1 LKSFNLFDR
10 FIYVLIIVNVF
21 AMVLESHLSL
31 RVAYGTYFH
40 AFEFISILIFS
51 AEYIY
56 RVYHAFV
63 TEGKK
68 VREHIDTMPGQF
80 RLSTDELVRECEE
93 LYALGVGAVN
103 LFGYSI
109 EKDELASKSY
119 DPAGLVQ
126 RAVRAIKK
134 AVPELCVQT
143 DVALDPYTTHG
154 HDGLVIN
161 GEIVN
166 DESVEVLCKMALS
179 HAEAGADWIAPSDM
193 MDGRVGAIRNAL
205 DVQGFSQVGI
215 LAYSAKYASCFYGPF
230 RGALQSAPKSG
241 DKKTYQMDPANTREA
256 LREISLDLEEG
267 ADVVMIKPALTYLDV
282 ISRVRDTFDV
292 PVAAYNVSGE
302 YAMVVAAAEKG
313 WLDRDRAM
321 MEMLLSIR
329 RAGADMILT
338 YFAKDAAAYLRA
350 DYGSYT

>member
-1 LKSFNLFDR
+1 MDLVYRPRRLRRSAPIRGLVR
-10 FIYVLIIVNVF
+10 ETELSPRQLIYP
-21 AMVLESHLSL
+21 M
-31 RVAYGTYFH
+31 
-40 AFEFISILIFS
+40 
-51 AEYIY
+51 
-56 RVYHAFV
+56 FV
-63 TEGKK
+63 TEGKA
-68 VREHIDTMPGQF
+68 VRENIDTMPGQF

-93 LYALGVGAVN
+93 LYSLGIGGVN

-109 EKDELASKSY
+109 EKDDLASKSY
-119 DPAGLVQ
+119 DSAGLVQ

-154 HDGLVIN
+154 HDGLVMN
-161 GEIVN
+161 GKIVN

-205 DVQGFSQVGI
+205 DVQGFSDVGI

-241 DKKTYQMDPANTREA
+241 NKKTYQMDPANTREA
-256 LREISLDLEEG
+256 LREISLDLDEG
-267 ADVVMIKPALTYLDV
+267 ADVVMIKPAFTYLDV
-282 ISRVRDTFDV
+282 IARVRDTFDV

-302 YAMVVAAAEKG
+302 YAMVLAAAEKG
-313 WLDRDRAM
+313 WIDRDHAM

>member
-1 LKSFNLFDR
+1 MDLVYRPRRLRRSAPIRGLVR
-10 FIYVLIIVNVF
+10 ETELSPRQLIYPL
-21 AMVLESHLSL
+21 
-31 RVAYGTYFH
+31 
-40 AFEFISILIFS
+40 
-51 AEYIY
+51 
-56 RVYHAFV
+56 FV
-63 TEGKK
+63 TEGES
-68 VREHIDTMPGQF
+68 VRDHIDSMPGQF

-103 LFGYSI
+103 LFGYSE
-109 EKDELASKSY
+109 EKDESATKSY
-119 DPAGLVQ
+119 DSNGLVQ
-126 RAVRAIKK
+126 CAIRAIKS

-154 HDGLVIN
+154 HDGLVID

-193 MDGRVGAIRNAL
+193 MDGRIGAIRNAL

-256 LREISLDLEEG
+256 LREIALDLEEG

-282 ISRVRDTFDV
+282 ISRVREAFDA

-313 WLDRDRAM
+313 WIDQDRAM

-338 YFAKDAAAYLRA
+338 YFAKDAAAFLRA
-350 DYGSYT
+350 DYGSFT

>member
-1 LKSFNLFDR
+1 MDLVYRPRRLRRSASIRGLVR
-10 FIYVLIIVNVF
+10 ETELSPRQLIYP
-21 AMVLESHLSL
+21 M
-31 RVAYGTYFH
+31 
-40 AFEFISILIFS
+40 
-51 AEYIY
+51 
-56 RVYHAFV
+56 FV
-63 TEGKK
+63 TEGKA
-68 VREHIDTMPGQF
+68 VRECIETMPGQF
-80 RLSTDELVRECEE
+80 RLSIDELLRECEE
-93 LYALGVGAVN
+93 LYALGIGAVN

-109 EKDELASKSY
+109 EKDELGSMSY
-119 DPAGLVQ
+119 DSGGLIQ

-134 AVPELCVQT
+134 TIPELCVQT

-166 DESVEVLCKMALS
+166 DESVEVLCRMALS

-205 DVQGFSQVGI
+205 DGQGFDGVGI

-230 RGALQSAPKSG
+230 RGALKSAPKSG
-241 DKKTYQMDPANTREA
+241 DKKSYQMDPANTREA
-256 LREISLDLEEG
+256 LREISLDLDEG
-267 ADVVMIKPALTYLDV
+267 ADVVMIKPALCYLDI

-292 PVAAYNVSGE
+292 PIAAYNVSGE
-302 YAMVVAAAEKG
+302 YAMVIAAAEKG
-313 WLDRDRAM
+313 WIDKDRAM

-338 YFAKDAAAYLRA
+338 YFAKDVAAYLRA
-350 DYGSYT
+350 DFGSFT